1 MKEEFE
7 AQAASLGSAQ
17 ESVGFGSTG
26 QLSFDDVIAEGL
38 GDWLK
43 KAKDG
48 LSKAGT
54 KLNNALTADGA
65 KGIGKAVADKAKGLK
80 DSLNGLKGKAK
91 GAVSGVSW
99 GRLAKV
105 CLAILAVGAIV
116 AAVIAV
122 LSGEDVPQESE
133 ASPAPSPAASKSAPP
148 SAGEEDTSKEE
159 EEEPKEFS
167 SFRLSYDTNGDGKM
181 DAEKEFSSIDEYEAK
196 VQQLISDRKSFI
208 GEGLEQHIGEDGC
221 LAGTAVQDRADF
233 DEDNKISEIQRNF
246 ISTSGEKI
254 EYADGTVLKNN
265 AELTDD
271 EYNVAVRLAHNN
283 AGAGVEDFRSM
294 SPEEKIRSL
303 KESYGEKAVTG
314 LLRKFPELI
323 NKTGISSEI
332 MGGKEEL
339 DFNKS

>member
-17 ESVGFGSTG
+17 ESVSSDFVS

-54 KLNNALTADGA
+54 KLNSALTVDGA
-65 KGIGKAVADKAKGLK
+65 KGIGKAVAGKAKGMK

-91 GAVSGVSW
+91 GAVSGVNW

-105 CLAILAVGAIV
+105 CLAILAVGAII
-116 AAVIAV
+116 AAVIAA

-133 ASPAPSPAASKSAPP
+133 ASPAPSPATGKSAPP
-148 SAGEEDTSKEE
+148 SAGEEDAPKEE

-181 DAEKEFSSIDEYEAK
+181 DAEEEFGSIDEYKAK

-221 LAGTAVQDRADF
+221 LAGTTVQDRADF
-233 DEDNKISEIQRNF
+233 DEDNKISEIQRN
-246 ISTSGEKI
+246 ISRTSGQKI

-294 SPEEKIRSL
+294 SPEEKIRNL

-323 NKTGISSEI
+323 NKPGVSSEI

-339 DFNKS
+339 DFKS

>member
-17 ESVGFGSTG
+17 ESVWSA
-26 QLSFDDVIAEGL
+26 QLEGVIAEGL

-54 KLNNALTADGA
+54 KLNNALTVDGA
-65 KGIGKAVADKAKGLK
+65 KGIGKAVADKAKGVK

-99 GRLAKV
+99 GKLAKV
-105 CLAILAVGAIV
+105 CLAILAVGAVI
-116 AAVIAV
+116 AAVMAA

-133 ASPAPSPAASKSAPP
+133 ASPAPSSAASKSAPP
-148 SAGEEDTSKEE
+148 SAGEEDAPKEE

-221 LAGTAVQDRADF
+221 LAGTTVQDRADF
-233 DEDNKISEIQRNF
+233 DEDNKISEIQRN
-246 ISTSGEKI
+246 ISRTSGQKI

-283 AGAGVEDFRSM
+283 TGSGVEDFRSM

-323 NKTGISSEI
+323 NKPGVSSEI

>member
-1 MKEEFE
+1 MKEAFE
-7 AQAASLGSAQ
+7 EQAASLGSAQ

-48 LSKAGT
+48 FSKAGT
-54 KLNNALTADGA
+54 RLNNALTVDGA
-65 KGIGKAVADKAKGLK
+65 KGIGKAVADKAKGVK

-99 GRLAKV
+99 GKLAKV
-105 CLAILAVGAIV
+105 CLAILAVGAIITAV
-116 AAVIAV
+116 MAA

-133 ASPAPSPAASKSAPP
+133 ASPAPSSAAGKSAPP
-148 SAGEEDTSKEE
+148 SAGEEDTPKEE
-159 EEEPKEFS
+159 EELKEFS

-181 DAEKEFSSIDEYEAK
+181 DAEKEFSSIDEYKAS

-221 LAGTAVQDRADF
+221 LADTVVKDRADF
-233 DEDNKISEIQRNF
+233 DEDNKISEIHRDIF
-246 ISTSGEKI
+246 RTSGQKI

-271 EYNVAVRLAHNN
+271 EYNVAVSLAHNN
-283 AGAGVEDFRSM
+283 TGSGAEDFRSM

-303 KESYGEKAVTG
+303 KESWGEKAVTG

-323 NKTGISSEI
+323 NKPGVSSEI
-332 MGGKEEL
+332 VGGKEEL

>member
-7 AQAASLGSAQ
+7 AQAASLGPAQ
-17 ESVGFGSTG
+17 ESVGFGSAG
-26 QLSFDDVIAEGL
+26 QLSFDGVIAEGL

-54 KLNNALTADGA
+54 KLNNALTVDGA
-65 KGIGKAVADKAKGLK
+65 KGIGKAVTDKAKGMK

-105 CLAILAVGAIV
+105 CLAILAVGAII
-116 AAVIAV
+116 AAVMAAV
-122 LSGEDVPQESE
+122 SGEGVPQESD
-133 ASPAPSPAASKSAPP
+133 APSSAAGKSAPP
-148 SAGEEDTSKEE
+148 SAGEEDVPKEE
-159 EEEPKEFS
+159 EEEPKLFS
-167 SFRLSYDTNGDGKM
+167 IFNISYDTNGDGKM
-181 DAEKEFSSIDEYEAK
+181 DAKEEFSSIDEYKAK
-196 VQQLISDRKSFI
+196 VQQLISDRKSFFGDGI
-208 GEGLEQHIGEDGC
+208 EKHIGEDGC
-221 LAGTAVQDRADF
+221 LAGTAVRDRADF
-233 DEDNKISEIQRNF
+233 DEDNKISEIQRSF
-246 ISTSGEKI
+246 INTSGEKI

-271 EYNVAVRLAHNN
+271 EYNVATHLASNN
-283 AGAGVEDFRSM
+283 AGDGVEDFRSM

-303 KESYGEKAVTG
+303 KESWGEKAVTG

-323 NKTGISSEI
+323 NKPGINSVTMSA
-332 MGGKEEL
+332 EETL
-339 DFNKS
+339 ETK

>member
-1 MKEEFE
+1 M
-7 AQAASLGSAQ
+7 
-17 ESVGFGSTG
+17 
-26 QLSFDDVIAEGL
+26 

-54 KLNNALTADGA
+54 KLNSALTVDGA
-65 KGIGKAVADKAKGLK
+65 KGIGKAVADKAKGMK
-80 DSLNGLKGKAK
+80 DKAK
-91 GAVSGVSW
+91 GALNGASW

-105 CLAILAVGAIV
+105 CLAILAVGAVIAAVV
-116 AAVIAV
+116 AA
-122 LSGEDVPQESE
+122 LSGEDVPQESD
-133 ASPAPSPAASKSAPP
+133 APSPAVGKSAPP
-148 SAGEEDTSKEE
+148 SAGEEDAPKEE

-167 SFRLSYDTNGDGKM
+167 SFRLSYDTNGDGEM

-233 DEDNKISEIQRNF
+233 DEDNKISEIQRN
-246 ISTSGEKI
+246 ISRTSGQKI

-283 AGAGVEDFRSM
+283 TGAGVEDFRPM

-303 KESYGEKAVTG
+303 KESCGEKAVTG

-323 NKTGISSEI
+323 NKPGVSSEI

>member
-17 ESVGFGSTG
+17 ESVGFDSTG

-43 KAKDG
+43 RAKDG
-48 LSKAGT
+48 FSKAGT
-54 KLNNALTADGA
+54 KLNSALTVDGA

-91 GAVSGVSW
+91 GAVSGVNW

-105 CLAILAVGAIV
+105 CLAILAVGAII
-116 AAVIAV
+116 AAVIAA

-133 ASPAPSPAASKSAPP
+133 ASPAPSPATGKSVSP
-148 SAGEEDTSKEE
+148 SAGEEDTPKEEE

-221 LAGTAVQDRADF
+221 LAGTTVQDRADF
-233 DEDNKISEIQRNF
+233 DEDNKISEIQRN
-246 ISTSGEKI
+246 ISRTSGQKI

-283 AGAGVEDFRSM
+283 IGAGVEDFRSM

-323 NKTGISSEI
+323 NKPGVSSEI

-339 DFNKS
+339 DFKS